1 MTATKV
7 SICNAALRM
16 IGERIIAS
24 FDEESATAQHCR
36 DIYDQTRLSLLR
48 DHPWSCAKK
57 RAILSPVTTYP
68 VFGYA
73 HAFPLP
79 NDYVL
84 VIGTGT
90 ECYEIENRHILAN
103 TDQINLIYVFD
114 NDNEATWDP
123 MLVEALSL
131 KLAAKMC
138 KPITGSDAAGETAEA
153 KYQQLVKRAR
163 AINAQERPS
172 QDIQWAE
179 SSYLWSRY

>member
-16 IGERIIAS
+16 IGERVIAS
-24 FDEESATAQHCR
+24 FDEETPTAQHCR

-57 RAILSPVTTYP
+57 RAILSPVSTYP

-79 NDYVL
+79 KDYVL
-84 VIGTGT
+84 VIDTGT
-90 ECYEIENRHILAN
+90 ECYEIENRYILAN
-103 TDQINLIYVFD
+103 TNQINLIYVFD

-163 AINAQERPS
+163 TINAQERPS
-172 QDIQWAE
+172 QDIQWSA